1 MMAAYMIQA
10 PTINEIRDARVRIRD
25 IAHITPVLTSDT
37 LDRLSGASLFFKC
50 ENLQKGG
57 AFKFRGATNTVA
69 QLSDEDAARGVA
81 THSSGNHAQA
91 LAIAAR
97 ERGIPAF
104 IVMPK
109 SAPAVKRAAVLGY
122 GAEVIPCESTQVA
135 REAML
140 NKVVARTG
148 ATFIHPYDDPRVVAG
163 QGTAAL
169 ELMDQA
175 PELDLIITP
184 IGGGGLISGT
194 TIAVHATQPNT
205 EVVAGEPFGAD
216 EAYRS
221 LKSGQRLPS
230 IEPKT
235 IADGLL
241 TGIGA
246 IGFHV
251 LTSHGIRIVRVT
263 DEQIVDA
270 MRLVWERMK
279 LIIEP
284 SAAVPLAAALGAEME
299 IQGKRVGIIFSGGNV
314 DLGRLPF

>member
-1 MMAAYMIQA
+1 MAAYMIQA